1 MRWSP
6 PTQDHHNYFW
16 FELPKH
22 WKTKPVK
29 CPIIVKF
36 VCYMT
41 VLSFIFCS
49 ITDDE
54 EDFGHFKLMLTSWNM
69 SCWTRIR
76 PHNDCQLMT
85 PCYHLYVFFF
95 FLNGL
100 LCKHHADAAA
110 DSLFI
115 YLFFLIKS
123 GFNKIAKFGKQWAH
137 LPSQPAPTSRLSP
150 IQPTNFQHC
159 QICRLCNHAGDL
171 ANSDHR
177 FDQNPGAKRGS
188 RSRCAS
194 SGVLTSPK
202 LWRTIHI
209 IYELHTI
216 VHYNLIN

>member
-1 MRWSP
+1 MSNNCKVCLLHDSAELYFLLHHRWWRRFWSLQTHAHILEHVMLDKDP
-6 PTQDHHNYFW
+6 ATQWLSADDAM
-16 FELPKH
+16 LS
-22 WKTKPVK
+22 
-29 CPIIVKF
+29 F
-36 VCYMT
+36 VC
-41 VLSFIFCS
+41 
-49 ITDDE
+49 
-54 EDFGHFKLMLTSWNM
+54 
-69 SCWTRIR
+69 
-76 PHNDCQLMT
+76 
-85 PCYHLYVFFF
+85 FF